1 MNGLLITNPDQVAG
15 EEMAAQFADCG
26 YQVTT
31 VPSVAN
37 ALEGILDKSLQVV
50 LLCGA
55 IDESYVSRFIPL
67 LKKCNRDL
75 SIILVADELPLELV
89 RRIRQEGIFY
99 HALSPVENESWEEIR
114 QVVACAFSNYQAQQ
128 AAGSSNW
135 RKHLGLAGARG
146 ALTMIAL
153 LLMVPP
159 ASATAGS
166 GWFGDHSQLQSFT
179 AFCIVL
185 LSLQLVPAVR
195 SLLLLSRATSGAA
208 SQDSASVSAKHC

>member
-1 MNGLLITNPDQVAG
+1 MNGLLITNPDQAAA

-50 LLCGA
+50 LLCGT
-55 IDESYVSRFIPL
+55 IDESYVAKFIPL

-75 SIILVADELPLELV
+75 SIILVADEMPLELV

-99 HALSPVENESWEEIR
+99 HALSPMENESWEEIR

-128 AAGSSNW
+128 VAGSRTW
-135 RKHLGLAGARG
+135 RKTLGLVGARG
-146 ALTMIAL
+146 ALTIIAL

-159 ASATAGS
+159 ASATVLS
-166 GWFGDHSQLQSFT
+166 GWFGGHSLIQSFA
-179 AFCIVL
+179 AFCAVL

-195 SLLLLSRATSGAA
+195 VLLSPAGSSPA
-208 SQDSASVSAKHC
+208 SQASAAVSAERC